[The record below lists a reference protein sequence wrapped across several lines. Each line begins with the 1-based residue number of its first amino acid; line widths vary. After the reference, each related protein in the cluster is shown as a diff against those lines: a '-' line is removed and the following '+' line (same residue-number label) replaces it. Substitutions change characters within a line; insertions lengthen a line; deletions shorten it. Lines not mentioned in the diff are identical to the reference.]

1 MGCSQ
6 HYSVIVIGG
15 GHAGTEA
22 ALAPMTI
29 FNKAKLAKLLMTIF
43 NKKMSTKLIIK
54 KSPIKI
60 ELFGLIK

>member
-1 MGCSQ
+1 LVKIDFDKNNQ
-6 HYSVIVIGG
+6 YDLEL
-15 GHAGTEA
+15 EA
-22 ALAPMTI
+22 QWESAVTV
-29 FNKAKLAKLLMTIF
+29 AKLLMTIF

>member
-1 MGCSQ
+1 MKQ
-6 HYSVIVIGG
+6 HAINKNLSI
-15 GHAGTEA
+15 
-22 ALAPMTI
+22 LAKLLMTI

-54 KSPIKI
+54 KNPIKI